1 MNDRRYA
8 AMTIHT
14 PEGLTFALRLGGPL
28 VRLLAFLVD
37 LMCIAVLTRVITA
50 LFGLIGLISADVYS
64 ALSILTYFAVSM
76 GYGMVLEW
84 TWHGQTVGKRLLGLR
99 VMDAQGLSLGFYQ
112 VALRNLLRLVDILPA
127 FYLLGG
133 LCMLISPVN
142 QRLGDLAAGTIVVWT
157 PATPQPDLSQLFAG
171 KFNSFR
177 AYPHLCA
184 RLRQKTTPAEA
195 DLALAALLRRESLEP
210 QARVS
215 LFSAIA
221 AHFRNRVTFPDDATV
236 GLSDEQITRNLVEI
250 LFRTDASPLKKNTM
264 TPNP

>member
-1 MNDRRYA
+1 
-8 AMTIHT
+8 MTIHT

-50 LFGLIGLISADVYS
+50 LFGLVGLISADVYT

-84 TWHGQTVGKRLLGLR
+84 LWHGQTVGKRLLNLR
-99 VMDAQGLSLGFYQ
+99 DMDAQGLSLRFDQ

-133 LCMLISPVN
+133 LFMLISPVY

-157 PATPQPDLSQLFAG
+157 PDTPQPDLSQLFTG

-177 AYPHLCA
+177 AHPHLCA

-195 DLALAALLRRESLEP
+195 DLALSALLRRESLDP
-210 QARVS
+210 QARIT
-215 LFSAIA
+215 LFAAIA
-221 AHFRNRVTFPDDATV
+221 AHFRNHVTFPDDALI

-250 LFRTDASPLKKNTM
+250 LFRSDASPRKK
-264 TPNP
+264 TP